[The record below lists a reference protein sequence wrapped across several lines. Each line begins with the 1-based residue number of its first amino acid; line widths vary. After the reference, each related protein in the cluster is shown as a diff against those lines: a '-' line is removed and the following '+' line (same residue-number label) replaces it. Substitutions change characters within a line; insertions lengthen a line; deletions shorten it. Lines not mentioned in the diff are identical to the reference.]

1 MKEAIKMVI
10 THFFVIT
17 VAVLFFTTL
26 SNTIERV
33 EEYPIS
39 FIWQV
44 FITGIVS
51 ALPSFIF
58 YSKKEL
64 TKRQWKIRYGVHFI
78 LIESIILTEGWI
90 FNWYS
95 SFLSALIIAL
105 IVILV
110 YAVVFTYSYFIQFND
125 AQKVNSALQAF
136 NQDEEEKE
144 NKDI

>member
-1 MKEAIKMVI
+1 MKEPIKMVI

-26 SNTIERV
+26 SNTIDGV
-33 EEYPIS
+33 EEYPIF

-51 ALPSFIF
+51 ALPSIIF

-64 TKRQWKIRYGVHFI
+64 TKRQWKLRYVIHFI
-78 LIESIILTEGWI
+78 LIESIILTEGRI

-95 SFLSALIIAL
+95 NFLSALVIVL
-105 IVILV
+105 IVVFV
-110 YAVVFTYSYFIQFND
+110 YIVVFTYSYFIDFND
-125 AQKVNSALQAF
+125 AQKVNSALRTF
-136 NQDEEEKE
+136 NKDEEEKE

>member
-1 MKEAIKMVI
+1 MKELIKMVI

-26 SNTIERV
+26 SNTIDGV
-33 EEYPIS
+33 EEYPIF

-51 ALPSFIF
+51 ALPSIIF

-64 TKRQWKIRYGVHFI
+64 TKRQWKLRYVIHFI
-78 LIESIILTEGWI
+78 LIESIILTEGRI

-95 SFLSALIIAL
+95 NFLSALVIVL
-105 IVILV
+105 IVVFV
-110 YAVVFTYSYFIQFND
+110 YIVVFTYSYFIDFND
-125 AQKVNSALQAF
+125 AQKVNSALRTF
-136 NQDEEEKE
+136 NKDEEEKE